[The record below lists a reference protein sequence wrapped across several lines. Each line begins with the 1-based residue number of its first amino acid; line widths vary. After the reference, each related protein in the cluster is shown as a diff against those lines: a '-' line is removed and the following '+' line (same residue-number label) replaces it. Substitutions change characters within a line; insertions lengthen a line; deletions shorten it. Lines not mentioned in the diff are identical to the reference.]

1 MPTTT
6 KSKHRKSERR
16 EQGVAPTLAQF
27 AYSPREV
34 ICAAPISLSKFYLEV
49 RDGRLIARKIGGKTV
64 VLREDLVAWL
74 QSLPVKT
81 AVSERHRDQ
90 ANRRWAAR
98 NNNTE
103 NTVPR

>member
-1 MPTTT
+1 MPVTT
-6 KSKHRKSERR
+6 KSKSQKSERR
-16 EQGVAPTLAQF
+16 EQGLAPTPAQL

-49 RDGRLIARKIGGKTV
+49 REGRLIARKIGGKTV

-74 QSLPVKT
+74 QSLPRKT

-90 ANRRWAAR
+90 ANRRWTAQ
-98 NNNTE
+98 NNTA
-103 NTVPR
+103 NRVSR